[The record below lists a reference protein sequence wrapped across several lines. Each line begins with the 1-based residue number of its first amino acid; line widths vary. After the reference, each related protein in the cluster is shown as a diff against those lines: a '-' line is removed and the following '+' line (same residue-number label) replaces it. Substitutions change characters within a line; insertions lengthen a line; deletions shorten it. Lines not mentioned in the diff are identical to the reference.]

1 MSVSKIKIEKTGKNS
16 ANRPGFAVLEN
27 LVKRQPGKSR
37 SGRYLAWRI
46 SAGYYIKHFGLKY
59 READRISSFIYRV
72 NGEEDRTF
80 LWAME
85 TWVREVALL
94 KGGIGEILD
103 AISILS
109 VCRIDPGN
117 IRTCLRVRREVI
129 RYVRSRY
136 VQQGTVISSGS
147 RC

>member
-1 MSVSKIKIEKTGKNS
+1 MSVSKIEIEKTGKKN
-16 ANRPGFAVLEN
+16 ANHPGFAVLEN
-27 LVKRQPGKSR
+27 LVKRQPRKSR
-37 SGRYLAWRI
+37 SCKYLAWRM
-46 SAGYYIKHFGLKY
+46 SAGYYTKHFGLKY
-59 READRISSFIYRV
+59 READRISFFIYRV

-103 AISILS
+103 AITILS
-109 VCRIDPGN
+109 VCRIDSGN

-136 VQQGTVISSGS
+136 VQQGAVISNGS
-147 RC
+147 LC